1 MATEYIPLSVSLDS
15 VREADM
21 CKLLVGLLQDVH
33 YLKWQLRPGSA
44 EAEEPPE
51 DLPAEEGTNGTT

>member
-1 MATEYIPLSVSLDS
+1 MTIEYIPLSVSLDS
-15 VREADM
+15 VREADI